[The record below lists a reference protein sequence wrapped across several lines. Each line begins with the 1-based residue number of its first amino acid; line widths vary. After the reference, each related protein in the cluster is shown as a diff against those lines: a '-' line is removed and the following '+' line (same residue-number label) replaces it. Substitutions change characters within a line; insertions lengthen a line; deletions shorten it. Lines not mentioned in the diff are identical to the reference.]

1 MQGRILISVSFF
13 YLGADMIKNRL
24 RRLARD
30 VHARGAF
37 FLIGG
42 TAFHFL
48 YGSFRLLTG
57 VLYRSYHVDVTA
69 FFYLSLAAA
78 RLFLLRAYVENRKK
92 EEISTA
98 CRLAGRMLFVTVGV
112 MLLLIGETLSGG
124 ARSAYPFYALL
135 VSGGYALTSASLS
148 IAELWYLKR
157 LRSPLLTASR
167 AVGLASTLL
176 SAFGFA
182 SDVLLSLARLPTAV
196 IDALRLSLGAFTLL
210 FVFSLAVGLSRKKKR
225 DA

>member
-1 MQGRILISVSFF
+1 
-13 YLGADMIKNRL
+13 MIKNRL
-24 RRLARD
+24 RRLVRD

-37 FLIGG
+37 FLVGG

-48 YGSFRLLTG
+48 YASFRLLTG
-57 VLYRSYHVDVTA
+57 ILYRTYHVDVTA
-69 FFYLSLAAA
+69 FFYLSLAVA
-78 RLFLLRAYVENRKK
+78 RLFLLRAYFENR
-92 EEISTA
+92 EEAEANAA
-98 CRLAGRMLFVTVGV
+98 CRFAGRMLFVTVGA

-135 VSGGYALTSASLS
+135 VSGGYAVTSTALA

-225 DA
+225 AA

>member
-1 MQGRILISVSFF
+1 
-13 YLGADMIKNRL
+13 MIKNRL

-92 EEISTA
+92 EVSTA